1 MEKSLSGLFGS
12 GPEAEA
18 KTNRARD
25 FVKRY
30 SEGAPDEGYSADEA
44 RGQLNDLLRSA
55 NSDQVERATRKALNN
70 MPEDQRKEFGQFVDQ
85 LQQRGSTGR
94 TRTGGTSIDEISRM
108 FGEAGGSANSV
119 DDLFGS
125 LFGGGMGGG
134 TTRTS
139 GGGGLGGMI
148 SSLLGSLFGGGRSRS
163 AQTSGGGMGD
173 LGALM
178 GSNVGKMVMGGIAAY
193 LTQELLDGRG

>member
-12 GPEAEA
+12 GPEADA
-18 KTNRARD
+18 KTERARD
-25 FVKRY
+25 FVKRF
-30 SEGAPDEGYSADEA
+30 SEGPPDQGYTSDEA
-44 RGQLNDLLRSA
+44 RGQLNELLRHA
-55 NSDQVERATRKALNN
+55 NSDQVERATRKTLNT

-85 LQQRGSTGR
+85 LQQRGGTAR
-94 TRTGGTSIDEISRM
+94 TRSGGTSVDDISRM
-108 FGEAGGSANSV
+108 FGEAGGSASSV

-134 TTRTS
+134 TTRTT
-139 GGGGLGGMI
+139 GGGGFGGMI

-163 AQTSGGGMGD
+163 TQTSTGGMGD

-193 LTQELLDGRG
+193 LTQELLDGTG